1 MALMIRTIHID
12 TIPARRKEVIDS
24 QTVGTGLG
32 GEVPGIPLRAS
43 DFRVYGRGAPG
54 SGEAA
59 ESDALKFV
67 FVGRGSAVGG
77 VAD

>member
-1 MALMIRTIHID
+1 MALMIWAIYID
-12 TIPARRKEVIDS
+12 TIPACREEVVDS

-32 GEVPGIPLRAS
+32 RKVSGIPLRAS
-43 DFRVYGRGAPG
+43 DFRVYGCRAPG

-59 ESDALKFV
+59 EGDALEFI
-67 FVGRGSAVGG
+67 FVGGGVAVGG